1 MGYWEYIP
9 TAIFYL
15 EWVVQLTFC
24 LEIVV
29 KVRLR
34 LRVRVRVR
42 LRVRVRVRVRVNRP
56 TQPRDRR
63 QGARA
68 LTEPEP
74 EPEPDPGARP
84 LIPRTTFRYLTTST
98 DRSSSSTNP
107 TGAG

>member
-34 LRVRVRVR
+34 VRARARVTVRVRD
-42 LRVRVRVRVRVNRP
+42 RVRVRVRVDRP

-63 QGARA
+63 QG
-68 LTEPEP
+68 
-74 EPEPDPGARP
+74 
-84 LIPRTTFRYLTTST
+84 
-98 DRSSSSTNP
+98 
-107 TGAG
+107 